1 MALFADLS
9 SLLSMTKEKAGK
21 NMEEARN
28 YIFLDLGNIAK
39 CIGLYHPLE
48 VLKMAAWEERR
59 ISRSRAKDPEA
70 QLLAHL
76 LPVLL
81 QSVVQSTL
89 FDVRNGI
96 SSNRAIKQKD
106 WNRLVSLTEDM
117 VRRIL
122 RYIDAYTVFQIKSGK
137 IAENEGESYRST
149 ISAQLFPPS
158 ESEDNLQR
166 SMYIWYGSIASDS
179 ARCRELFDV
188 EPERLCNELYKV
200 SLQGIS
206 GIDKLTDDISVYK
219 AEMMLLMAQKRSEER
234 YSSMSEDELRDMIV
248 HEEGWE
254 GRVSRLAG
262 QRDDFDL
269 FRPEFVAD
277 LPAKAYETLSVYP
290 GTLDIMEYLK
300 KGVWPSTVFP
310 FLRFGSM
317 YYSFTAGHI
326 LSYGE
331 RILAE
336 NASLY
341 LTDTEAA
348 YNACSLI
355 FTNTE
360 VPDVYSFDGN
370 KIDIHVI
377 SSLEEVNAFMSPE
390 FYASRM
396 RRRIEDMEAK
406 PQLGHRLLFVDP
418 DGFAE
423 LRKLGDDIFMI
434 SAYNLFR
441 AVRDKESRRN
451 LLHDIFGTLDLGTAD
466 EESALFD
473 AADEDFLD
481 FSSEGDDPVDDNVS
495 DEYEYDTLDDDEK
508 ARTLEEKEKELEEDP
523 GEFEPVMRADEIR
536 ALQDKYE
543 LTEDI
548 IEKDQE
554 QEREADEYEK
564 ELDDDDY
571 LYDDDLEAASDDSE
585 DEERENEEFYDEAE
599 EIDEYDNQ
607 TVEDPDQLSFLDE
620 LLSETE
626 SEIDAEEEE
635 HLYMKEEAEAAAFAD
650 TDSENVAE
658 SSIEMASEDD
668 EADDPLRDERI
679 TEDEIAFPSVD
690 VSDPLMM
697 VLPDSFEEKEVF
709 HHSCEE
715 QLSSPDYGVDG
726 TENDSGIDAS
736 MEVPEPDPDSDQ
748 EASGEWCAIR
758 EENGIPG
765 TCPEVEDV
773 ENEIPEP
780 DVEPIPSVAAVSLS
794 SDSPCSESISGSEME
809 AEAGIP
815 DSDDEYAADADT
827 DVDAKMH
834 SDQEVTTDT
843 LIDKGI
849 VRKVETDDGQSVFVM
864 SGSTEDVIVK
874 DEEDEEEDEE
884 LPVLDGILKDI
895 SDRIGSKGPFMR
907 FIAAADGDMLDYL
920 SRIIHASW
928 EKQQADGKD
937 KMFSVFDY
945 SISVILASP
954 NAVRDELR
962 KEALLNNA
970 GAVMY
975 SRHKEEWNA
984 LVLVIDDSYELED
997 AFETVITPSSFSP
1010 SNWKIC
1016 SIIGEQ
1022 LIQRGK

>member
-9 SLLSMTKEKAGK
+9 ALLSMTKEKAGK
-21 NMEEARN
+21 NMEEAQN
-28 YIFLDLGNIAK
+28 YILLDLGNIAK
-39 CIGLYHPLE
+39 CMGLYHPLE
-48 VLKMAAWEERR
+48 ILKMAAWEERR
-59 ISRSRAKDPEA
+59 IARSRAKDPEA

-81 QSVVQSTL
+81 QSVVQSSL
-89 FDVRNGI
+89 FDVSNGI

-106 WNRLVSLTEDM
+106 WNRLLSLTEDM

-122 RYIDAYTVFQIKSGK
+122 RYIDAYTVFQIRSGR
-137 IAENEGESYRST
+137 ISEEEGEDYRST
-149 ISAQLFPPS
+149 IFAQLFPPA
-158 ESEDNLQR
+158 ESEENLQR
-166 SMYIWYGSIASDS
+166 SMYIWYGSIVSES
-179 ARCRELFDV
+179 ARCRELFGV
-188 EPERLCNELYKV
+188 EPETLCKELQKV
-200 SLQGIS
+200 SLQGIN
-206 GIDKLTDDISVYK
+206 GIDRLTDDISVYK
-219 AEMMLLMAQKRSEER
+219 AEMMLIMAQKRSDER
-234 YSSMSEDELRDMIV
+234 YASLSEDELRDRIV

-269 FRPEFVAD
+269 FRPEFVSD
-277 LPAKAYETLSVYP
+277 LPSKAYETLSVYP
-290 GTLDIMEYLK
+290 GTLDIMEYLR
-300 KGVWPSTVFP
+300 KGIWPSTVFP

-336 NASLY
+336 SASLY

-377 SSLEEVNAFMSPE
+377 SSLEEVNAFLSPE
-390 FYASRM
+390 FYASRT
-396 RRRIEDMEAK
+396 RRRKEDMEAR
-406 PQLGHRLLFVDP
+406 PQPGHKLLFVDP

-423 LRKLGDDIFMI
+423 LGKLCDDIFTI

-441 AVRDKESRRN
+441 AVRDKETRRN
-451 LLHDIFGTLDLGTAD
+451 LLRDIFGTLDLGTAD

-481 FSSEGDDPVDDNVS
+481 YSPESDDPVDDTAS
-495 DEYEYDTLDDDEK
+495 DEYEYDTQDDDEK
-508 ARTLEEKEKELEEDP
+508 AKSLEEKERELEKDDP
-523 GEFEPVMRADEIR
+523 EEFEPVKRADEIR

-571 LYDDDLEAASDDSE
+571 LYDDDAESASEETE
-585 DEERENEEFYDEAE
+585 DEDREDEEFYDEAE
-599 EIDEYDNQ
+599 EVDEYDSQ
-607 TVEDPDQLSFLDE
+607 PSDDPDQLSFLDE

-626 SEIDAEEEE
+626 SEIDTEEEE
-635 HLYMKEEAEAAAFAD
+635 NLYMKEEAEAEAFAE
-650 TDSENVAE
+650 TDSEKIPE
-658 SSIEMASEDD
+658 SSIEMASEED
-668 EADDPLRDERI
+668 EADDPLRDG
-679 TEDEIAFPSVD
+679 DEPSGEEIPLPSILIA
-690 VSDPLMM
+690 DPLS
-697 VLPDSFEEKEVF
+697 VVHPGSFEEKDVF
-709 HHSCEE
+709 I
-715 QLSSPDYGVDG
+715 LSSEEESTSAPSCDAPD
-726 TENDSGIDAS
+726 
-736 MEVPEPDPDSDQ
+736 VPEK
-748 EASGEWCAIR
+748 EAEGE
-758 EENGIPG
+758 
-765 TCPEVEDV
+765 
-773 ENEIPEP
+773 
-780 DVEPIPSVAAVSLS
+780 S
-794 SDSPCSESISGSEME
+794 SDSGLADENPVVSEEIAEEIGPE
-809 AEAGIP
+809 AETEESGIAGDAVLPADQEIP
-815 DSDDEYAADADT
+815 AEAVSASGD
-827 DVDAKMH
+827 
-834 SDQEVTTDT
+834 EVTTET

-864 SGSTEDVIVK
+864 SGSAETPAA
-874 DEEDEEEDEE
+874 EEEEEDEDDD
-884 LPVLDGILKDI
+884 LPQLEGILKDI
-895 SDRIGSKGPFMR
+895 SAGISSKGPFMR
-907 FIAAADGDMLDYL
+907 FLTVADSEMLDYL
-920 SRIIHASW
+920 SRVIHTSW

-984 LVLVIDDSYELED
+984 LVLVINDSYELED
-997 AFETVITPSSFSP
+997 VFETVITPSSFSP

-1022 LIQRGK
+1022 LIQRGR

>member
-9 SLLSMTKEKAGK
+9 ALLSMTKEKAGK
-21 NMEEARN
+21 NMEEAQN
-28 YIFLDLGNIAK
+28 YILLDLGNIAK
-39 CIGLYHPLE
+39 CMGLYHPLE
-48 VLKMAAWEERR
+48 ILKMAAWEERR
-59 ISRSRAKDPEA
+59 IARSRAKDPEA

-81 QSVVQSTL
+81 QSVVQSSL
-89 FDVRNGI
+89 FDVSNGI

-106 WNRLVSLTEDM
+106 WNRLLSLTEDM

-122 RYIDAYTVFQIKSGK
+122 RYIDAYTVFQIRSGR
-137 IAENEGESYRST
+137 ISEEEGEDYRST
-149 ISAQLFPPS
+149 IFAQLFPPA
-158 ESEDNLQR
+158 ESEENLQR
-166 SMYIWYGSIASDS
+166 SMYIWYGSIVSES
-179 ARCRELFDV
+179 ARCRELFGV
-188 EPERLCNELYKV
+188 EPETLCKELQKV
-200 SLQGIS
+200 SLQGIN
-206 GIDKLTDDISVYK
+206 GIDRLTDDISVYK
-219 AEMMLLMAQKRSEER
+219 AEMMLIMAQKRSDER
-234 YSSMSEDELRDMIV
+234 YASLSEDELRDRIV

-269 FRPEFVAD
+269 FRPEFVSD
-277 LPAKAYETLSVYP
+277 LPSKAYETLSVYP
-290 GTLDIMEYLK
+290 GTLDIMEYLR
-300 KGVWPSTVFP
+300 KGIWPSTVFP

-336 NASLY
+336 SASLY

-377 SSLEEVNAFMSPE
+377 SSLEEVNAFLSPE
-390 FYASRM
+390 FYASRT
-396 RRRIEDMEAK
+396 RRRKEDMEAR
-406 PQLGHRLLFVDP
+406 PQPGHKLLFVDP

-423 LRKLGDDIFMI
+423 LGKLGDDIFTI

-441 AVRDKESRRN
+441 AVRDKETRRN
-451 LLHDIFGTLDLGTAD
+451 LLRDIFGTLDLGTAD

-481 FSSEGDDPVDDNVS
+481 YSPESDDPVDDTAS
-495 DEYEYDTLDDDEK
+495 DEYEYDTQDDDEK
-508 ARTLEEKEKELEEDP
+508 AKSLEEKERELEKDDP
-523 GEFEPVMRADEIR
+523 EEFEPVKRADEIR

-571 LYDDDLEAASDDSE
+571 LYDDDAESASEETE
-585 DEERENEEFYDEAE
+585 DEDREDEEFYDEAE
-599 EIDEYDNQ
+599 EVDEYDSQ
-607 TVEDPDQLSFLDE
+607 PSDDPDQLSFLDE

-626 SEIDAEEEE
+626 SEIDTEEEE
-635 HLYMKEEAEAAAFAD
+635 NLYMKEEAEAEAFAE
-650 TDSENVAE
+650 TDSEKIPE
-658 SSIEMASEDD
+658 SSIEMASEED
-668 EADDPLRDERI
+668 EADDPLRDG
-679 TEDEIAFPSVD
+679 DEPSGEEIPLPSILIA
-690 VSDPLMM
+690 DPLA
-697 VLPDSFEEKEVF
+697 VVHPDSFEEKDVF
-709 HHSCEE
+709 I
-715 QLSSPDYGVDG
+715 LSSEEESTSAPSCDAPD
-726 TENDSGIDAS
+726 
-736 MEVPEPDPDSDQ
+736 VPEK
-748 EASGEWCAIR
+748 EAEGE
-758 EENGIPG
+758 
-765 TCPEVEDV
+765 
-773 ENEIPEP
+773 
-780 DVEPIPSVAAVSLS
+780 S
-794 SDSPCSESISGSEME
+794 SDSGLADENPVVSEESAEEIGPE
-809 AEAGIP
+809 AETEESGIAGDAVLPADQEIP
-815 DSDDEYAADADT
+815 AEAVSASGD
-827 DVDAKMH
+827 
-834 SDQEVTTDT
+834 EVTTET

-864 SGSTEDVIVK
+864 SGSAETPAA
-874 DEEDEEEDEE
+874 EEEEEDEDE
-884 LPVLDGILKDI
+884 DDDLPQLEGILKDI
-895 SDRIGSKGPFMR
+895 SAGISSKGPFMR
-907 FIAAADGDMLDYL
+907 FLAVADSEMLDYL
-920 SRIIHASW
+920 SRVIHTSW

-984 LVLVIDDSYELED
+984 LVLVINGSYELED
-997 AFETVITPSSFSP
+997 VFETVITPSSFSP

-1022 LIQRGK
+1022 LIQRGR